1 MNTPASTEALGAD
14 GGPQRVT
21 SLELFFDLVFVFTIT
36 QLSALLTDE
45 LTPVGTLRVL
55 LIFGVAWWMYGG
67 YAWLANTA
75 VHHRIGQRVLL
86 LLGMAGFLVVA
97 LATPRAF
104 GRDGVAL
111 GLGYLVVVC
120 VHAGLYA
127 QANRNIF
134 RVAPFNVTS
143 AVLVIVAGLLD
154 GPARYAA
161 WAAAMAVQ
169 VLSPLLVHP
178 GGRFDI
184 RPAHFVERHG
194 GLIIIALGESVVAI
208 GIGLGR
214 RPITWELVAVA
225 LLGLAVSA
233 SLWWVFFGV
242 GDDEHAE
249 RVMTAAPP
257 QARPGLALMGYF
269 YAYIPMLIGIVV
281 LAAGVKR
288 SIGHSAEAAPGP
300 SMAIGGGV
308 ALFLGGAAFFRRALR
323 IGPVASRLAAAGAAL
338 ATTAIGAL
346 LAVAA
351 QLLALV
357 GIIAL
362 MLAVEHPQRP
372 REQAHSTATPDPQP
386 PATDGG

>member
-1 MNTPASTEALGAD
+1 MNAPATTKAVGAD
-14 GGPQRVT
+14 DGPQRVT

-36 QLSALLTDE
+36 QLSTLLTGE
-45 LTPVGTLRVL
+45 LTPTGMLRIL

-75 VHHRIGQRVLL
+75 VHHRIGQRLL
-86 LLGMAGFLVVA
+86 LLSGMAGFLVVA

-104 GRDGVAL
+104 GPDGVAL
-111 GLGYLVVVC
+111 GLGYLTVVC
-120 VHAGLYA
+120 VHGALYA

-134 RVAPFNVTS
+134 RVVPFNLTS

-154 GPARYAA
+154 GPARYGA
-161 WAAAMAVQ
+161 WAAAVAVQ
-169 VLSPLLVHP
+169 VLSPLLIRP

-184 RPAHFVERHG
+184 RPAHFVERHS
-194 GLIIIALGESVVAI
+194 GLIIIALGESIVAI

-214 RPITWELVAVA
+214 RPITWEVAGVA

-233 SLWWVFFGV
+233 SLWWVFFGT

-249 RVMTAAPP
+249 GVMTAAPP
-257 QARPGLALMGYF
+257 QARPRMALTGYF
-269 YAYIPMLIGIVV
+269 YAYIPILTGIVV
-281 LAAGVKR
+281 FAAGIKR

-308 ALFLGGAAFFRRALR
+308 ALFLGGAAVFRRALR
-323 IGPVASRLAAAGAAL
+323 IGPMGSRLAAAGATL

-346 LAVAA
+346 LAVAV
-351 QLLALV
+351 QLLAIA

-362 MLAVEHPQRP
+362 MLAAEQGRRP
-372 REQAHSTATPDPQP
+372 REEAHSGLTPDPQR
-386 PATDGG
+386 PATGRG